1 MDSVP
6 KFRETD
12 PEACLAAAVESIR
25 SSAREAEKD
34 STEHDHGTYGGA
46 EGREEEGDGQAGSG
60 GAGVQARPFS
70 QLSGNRDVV
79 GTPGCES

>member
-1 MDSVP
+1 MGSVP

-12 PEACLAAAVESIR
+12 PEARLAAAVRSTR

-34 STEHDHGTYGGA
+34 STEHDHGTYGGTG
-46 EGREEEGDGQAGSG
+46 GREEAGDGQAGSG
-60 GAGVQARPFS
+60 GAGVQAWSFS
-70 QLSGNRDVV
+70 QLSGNLDIV